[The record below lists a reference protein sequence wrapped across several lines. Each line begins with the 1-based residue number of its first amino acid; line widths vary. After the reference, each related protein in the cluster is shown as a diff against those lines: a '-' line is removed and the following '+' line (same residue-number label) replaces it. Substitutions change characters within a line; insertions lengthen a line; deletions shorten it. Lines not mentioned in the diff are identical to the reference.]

1 MPTLLADAVRVYILS
16 EAARTGHV
24 PQAAPVAAALDRPLK
39 EINAAIRDLAAS
51 RALVLAPDDGQIWAA
66 EPFCA
71 TPSNFRIVANDTH
84 YWALCI
90 WDALGVPA
98 ALHSDAIIDT
108 SCGDCGDAMELEVR
122 DGALTPAQ
130 GVVHFGVPARRFW
143 DNIAFT

>member
-1 MPTLLADAVRVYILS
+1 MRLSDAVRVYILS
-16 EAARTGHV
+16 EAAATARV
-24 PQAAPVAAALDRPLK
+24 PQADQIAEALGHSIQ
-39 EINAAIRDLAAS
+39 EIREVIRELAAS
-51 RALVLAPDDGQIWAA
+51 RVLVLAPNDGHIWAA

-71 TPSNFRIVANDTH
+71 TPSDFQIVANGRH

-98 ALHSDAIIDT
+98 ALDADAIVYT
-108 SCGDCGDAMELEVR
+108 SCGDCGDRMELEVR
-122 DGALTPAQ
+122 NRALTRAR